1 MSGPVE
7 ATVDFVTSNWMSG
20 IGQSFCSGRLRIRR
34 RAMIM
39 EYIYF
44 VFSIAAVGMGLA
56 LLWRIGNAI
65 LSGQQTDLPGRE
77 RIPPTKKTIS
87 GLSQIELDQ
96 IELQG
101 RIDAWQTAHEV
112 RRDQFKKAAE
122 PVSGRKYEYI
132 PPPKNRAAT
141 SRRKEQVLQL
151 GRRFELL
158 N

>member
-1 MSGPVE
+1 
-7 ATVDFVTSNWMSG
+7 
-20 IGQSFCSGRLRIRR
+20 
-34 RAMIM
+34 MIM

-44 VFSIAAVGMGLA
+44 VFTIAAVGTALA
-56 LLWRIGNAI
+56 LLWRTGNAI
-65 LSGQQTDLPGRE
+65 LSDRPNDLPSRE

-87 GLSQIELDQ
+87 GLSQLEMDQ

-101 RIDAWQTAHEV
+101 RIGAWQKAHEV

-122 PVSGRKYEYI
+122 PVSGRKYEYV
-132 PPPKNRAAT
+132 PRKKSRAAT
-141 SRRKEQVLQL
+141 SRRPAQASQF

>member
-1 MSGPVE
+1 
-7 ATVDFVTSNWMSG
+7 
-20 IGQSFCSGRLRIRR
+20 
-34 RAMIM
+34 M

-65 LSGQQTDLPGRE
+65 LSGQQNDLPGRT
-77 RIPPTKKTIS
+77 RVPPTKKTIS

-101 RIDAWQTAHEV
+101 RIDAWQRGHEV
-112 RRDQFKKAAE
+112 RREQFRKAAE
-122 PVSGRKYEYI
+122 PVSGRKYEYV
-132 PPPKNRAAT
+132 PSTKSRAAT
-141 SRRKEQVLQL
+141 SSRPAQVSQF